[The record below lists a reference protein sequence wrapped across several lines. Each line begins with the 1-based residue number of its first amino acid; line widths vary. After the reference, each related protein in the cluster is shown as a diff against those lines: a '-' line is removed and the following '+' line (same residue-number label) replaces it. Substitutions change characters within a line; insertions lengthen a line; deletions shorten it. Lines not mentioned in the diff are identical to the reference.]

1 MVAYPKDWELKK
13 IGELLTVQTGIRDL
27 KDKVQEGKYPF
38 YVRSNIIEKINS
50 YDFNTEAVLTAGD
63 GNIGEVFHYI
73 NGKFSAHQRVYV
85 IHNFNKVQGKFFYYW
100 FSNSFI
106 KQAMKFTA
114 KATVDSIRKPT
125 ITEMS
130 LPVPSISEQQAIADT
145 LSTFDDHID
154 NLTQLIEKKKAIRDG
169 ALEDLVTGKV
179 RLDGFDGDW
188 EISRLEK
195 LTKQIITGGTPSTAE
210 DKYWNGAI
218 PWLSSTEIH
227 QKRITSP
234 TSYITEVGLKNS
246 SAQIAPSSSVVVAL
260 AGQGKT
266 RGTAAILEREM
277 ALNQSLAAMV
287 ANDDTDYT
295 FLYYALEKSY
305 EDLRKLSSGDGG
317 RGGLNKKI
325 LRGFEIKTPPSKKEQ
340 QAIASILTAM
350 DEELDNLERE
360 KEKILQMKAG
370 AMDDLLTGKIRLV

>member
-1 MVAYPKDWELKK
+1 MVDYPKDWELKK

-145 LSTFDDHID
+145 LSAFDEHID
-154 NLTQLIEKKKAIRDG
+154 NLTELIEKKKAIRDG

-179 RLDGFDGDW
+179 RLDGFDCEWETQKLSNISKIYDGTHQTPKYVDKGVPFVSVENIRNLSDTRKYISEFDFKRDFRVYPEFGD
-188 EISRLEK
+188 IL
-195 LTKQIITGGTPSTAE
+195 ITRIGDIGTP
-210 DKYWNGAI
+210 AI
-218 PWLSSTEIH
+218 VKSNKPLAYYVSLALLKSI
-227 QKRITSP
+227 RI
-234 TSYITEVGLKNS
+234 S
-246 SAQIAPSSSVVVAL
+246 SAFL
-260 AGQGKT
+260 KYH
-266 RGTAAILEREM
+266 ILG
-277 ALNQSLAAMV
+277 S
-287 ANDDTDYT
+287 T
-295 FLYYALEKSY
+295 F
-305 EDLRKLSSGDGG
+305 
-317 RGGLNKKI
+317 
-325 LRGFEIKTPPSKKEQ
+325 KKELDDRTLHHAVPIKINKNEIGECLVYFPKDLKEQ
-340 QAIASILTAM
+340 KSIASILTAM